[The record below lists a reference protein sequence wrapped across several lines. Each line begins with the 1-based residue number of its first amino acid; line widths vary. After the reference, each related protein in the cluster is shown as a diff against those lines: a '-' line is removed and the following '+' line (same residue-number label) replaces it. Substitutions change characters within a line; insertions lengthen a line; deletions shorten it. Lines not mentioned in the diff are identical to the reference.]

1 MEKKQSHLEM
11 IQGVV
16 NRLSHNSFLL
26 KGWSVVLISAFFAL
40 AANNTKV
47 FFIYLACFPAIAFW
61 ILDGYFLHQERLFRA
76 LYNHVRVLKEEQ
88 IDFSMDTTNMN
99 KEVDTWL
106 RIIFSKTLLI
116 FHGTV
121 FVSIL
126 IVMLIVNYLTKG
138 GA

>member
-47 FFIYLACFPAIAFW
+47 FFIYLAFFPAISFW

-76 LYNHVRVLKEEQ
+76 LYNHVRGLEEEQ
-88 IDFSMDTTNMN
+88 IDFSMDTTIVNN
-99 KEVDTWL
+99 EVDTWG
-106 RIIFSKTLLI
+106 RIVFSKTLLI

-126 IVMLIVNYLTKG
+126 IVMLIVNYLTNG
-138 GA
+138 GT